1 LTFVN
6 FCDII
11 KKFSKGGKMKNTKK
25 LLYSL
30 YAAGIVLGASV
41 LSGCCQ
47 TRYVYLNA
55 DGTPAYTPTSATPVK
70 SNSQIPGQVI
80 SGILQGLSGL

>member
-1 LTFVN
+1 
-6 FCDII
+6 
-11 KKFSKGGKMKNTKK
+11 MKNTKK

-30 YAAGIVLGASV
+30 YGAGFVLGASA

-55 DGTPAYTPTSATPVK
+55 DGTPAYNTPTYTPPQK
-70 SNSQIPGQVI
+70 QSSFGSTIPSQII

>member
-1 LTFVN
+1 MNKN
-6 FCDII
+6 F
-11 KKFSKGGKMKNTKK
+11 NTKK

-55 DGTPAYTPTSATPVK
+55 DGTPAYTPTPTSRTY
-70 SNSQIPGQVI
+70 NSDIPSSII
-80 SGILQGLSGL
+80 SGVFQGLSGL